1 MQTCGVHGEKLLEVA
16 SLLYG
21 RACLRSVQEEIETL
35 MPVVVQAYNRF
46 HMVNEAGKERVG
58 VNDIIGARISRR

>member
-1 MQTCGVHGEKLLEVA
+1 
-16 SLLYG
+16 
-21 RACLRSVQEEIETL
+21 

-46 HMVNEAGKERVG
+46 HIVNEAGKERVG